1 MYLNNIAMIAADT
14 TRSKLYLL
22 ELIKKEM
29 RPSYVILLL
38 NKNNDLLPGQQ
49 YIKNKNELI
58 ELLVENNISFDIAPN
73 CNINSH
79 ELVSLISIRE
89 EEVFIFSGFGGELL
103 REDMLNSGKKFLHIH
118 GGYLPD
124 YKGSTTNY
132 YSLLTEN
139 IIAAS
144 SMFLSNEIDSGSV
157 LLRRKFSAPKDRT
170 QIDHIYDSEVRSKV
184 LIETLSKYIKSGIW
198 DFDLKNNEGGE
209 IYYIIHPVLK
219 HLAIL
224 GE

>member
-1 MYLNNIAMIAADT
+1 MLLKGIGMIAADT
-14 TRSKLYLL
+14 SRTIYYLDG
-22 ELIKKEM
+22 LIKERM
-29 RPSYVILLL
+29 FPEFVLVLI
-38 NKNNDLLPGQQ
+38 NKDEQLLPGQENS
-49 YIKNKNELI
+49 KSENKLI
-58 ELLVENNISFDIAPN
+58 GLLEFNNIPYKISEDK
-73 CNINSH
+73 NINSNEVVQLIGSRH
-79 ELVSLISIRE
+79 ESI
-89 EEVFIFSGFGGELL
+89 FIFSGFGGVLL
-103 REDMLNSGKKFLHIH
+103 REDILSTGKKFLHIH

-124 YKGSTTNY
+124 FKGSTTNY